1 MRKLVFVSGL
11 ILAAV
16 GGILL
21 AVSGLQRNWLVVA
34 IGGLIG
40 IYGIFAED
48 RMREN

>member
-21 AVSGLQRNWLVVA
+21 EVSGLQRNWLVVV
-34 IGGLIG
+34 IGSLIS
-40 IYGIFAED
+40 IYGVFAKGQKP
-48 RMREN
+48 